1 MTTKLPRP
9 TEPFTGQVE
18 RLITDAKARRLEAPA
33 PPDNAPNALLVMLD
47 DVGFGSFSTFGGPVE
62 AAGFQ
67 SVADNGLLYNQFH
80 TTALCSPTR
89 AALLTGR
96 QHHSVHMGGI
106 TEIANSFPGYDSQI
120 PAEAA
125 TVAQILQM
133 SGYGTSCFGKWHLT
147 PSWE

>member
-33 PPDNAPNALLVMLD
+33 PPDNAPNVLLVMLD

-67 SVADNGLLYNQFH
+67 SVADNGLLYNQFSDSGSV
-80 TTALCSPTR
+80 TNR
-89 AALLTGR
+89 KAAPQRPHGR
-96 QHHSVHMGGI
+96 HYR
-106 TEIANSFPGYDSQI
+106 NR
-120 PAEAA
+120 
-125 TVAQILQM
+125 
-133 SGYGTSCFGKWHLT
+133 
-147 PSWE
+147 